1 MSRTFKDK
9 PNNYEYTSSWAGNTP
24 ERGNLLKETIL
35 SRN

>member
-1 MSRTFKDK
+1 MGRTFKDK
-9 PNNYEYTSSWAGNTP
+9 PNNMNTHLVGLEILT